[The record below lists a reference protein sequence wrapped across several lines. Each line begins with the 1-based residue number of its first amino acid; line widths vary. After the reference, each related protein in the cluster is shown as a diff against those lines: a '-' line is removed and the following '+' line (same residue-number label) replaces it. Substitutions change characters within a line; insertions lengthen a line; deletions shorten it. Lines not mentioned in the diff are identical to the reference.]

1 MPTWMPLPAGHTSCK
16 ASAVQGPQ
24 GWASCCSC
32 CFVHG
37 RPSEPRGL
45 GWGAMGVSM
54 VFEWPPDG
62 CPRWLALWPSLSPGK
77 VSREIP
83 PPGPGAGPFSFS
95 SQKLLAVGESCLSL
109 SIMGCLS
116 VQTGPGIWPL
126 RIFVDSRW
134 EVSKFSPNQPTI
146 TWKRFGHRILPLW
159 SVAEFGDDGF
169 CPGWSHEQKAGCG
182 VGLKLEVTLSRL
194 QGHT

>member
-1 MPTWMPLPAGHTSCK
+1 
-16 ASAVQGPQ
+16 
-24 GWASCCSC
+24 
-32 CFVHG
+32 
-37 RPSEPRGL
+37 
-45 GWGAMGVSM
+45 M
-54 VFEWPPDG
+54 VAPDG
-62 CPRWLALWPSLSPGK
+62 CPRRLALWPSLSPGK

-194 QGHT
+194 QGHTCNDVGWTRSPHPWKGVWCVRPETAAHPSASAASATAWRNQQGFWGESS